1 MIACRVHH
9 QLTVRQI
16 LPHHQASLQLRD
28 HHQKKNTNGG
38 ISTKRPMKKSIHVRD
53 LFGIFTVSDTSP
65 KTTMTAY
72 CSIKS
77 EAELYVHF

>member
-1 MIACRVHH
+1 
-9 QLTVRQI
+9 
-16 LPHHQASLQLRD
+16 
-28 HHQKKNTNGG
+28 
-38 ISTKRPMKKSIHVRD
+38 MKKSIHVRD
-53 LFGIFTVSDTSP
+53 LFGIFIVSDTSP